1 MAYHSK
7 KRLFLLPKAEKFTV
21 RYDFLA
27 LLHSLDCQIRM
38 LSQLGRRE
46 STFCVDLRSI
56 IELKNNTIYM
66 YPAEIVQPMKEELTD
81 YGFTELLTPTD
92 VNNTLKEQG
101 TTLVMI
107 NSVCGCSAG
116 SARPGVLMAVA
127 NASKKP
133 DHLST
138 SFAGFD
144 VDAIRTLREHLLP
157 YPPSS
162 PAIALFKNGQLVHF
176 IERHQ
181 IEGRPA
187 QMIAHNLIAAFDEYC

>member
-1 MAYHSK
+1 
-7 KRLFLLPKAEKFTV
+7 
-21 RYDFLA
+21 
-27 LLHSLDCQIRM
+27 
-38 LSQLGRRE
+38 
-46 STFCVDLRSI
+46 
-56 IELKNNTIYM
+56 M
-66 YPAEIVQPMKEELTD
+66 YPEQIVVPMKEELTD
-81 YGFTELLTPTD
+81 NGFSELLTAAEVD
-92 VNNTLKEQG
+92 AQLAKQG

-116 SARPGVLMAVA
+116 SARPGVLMAVV
-127 NASKKP
+127 NAKNKP
-133 DHLST
+133 DFLTT

-144 VDAIRTLREHLLP
+144 IDAIRSLREHLLP

-187 QMIAHNLIAAFDEYC
+187 QMIANNLIGAFDQHCN

>member
-1 MAYHSK
+1 
-7 KRLFLLPKAEKFTV
+7 
-21 RYDFLA
+21 
-27 LLHSLDCQIRM
+27 
-38 LSQLGRRE
+38 
-46 STFCVDLRSI
+46 
-56 IELKNNTIYM
+56 M
-66 YPAEIVQPMKEELTD
+66 YPEEIVIPMKEELTEN
-81 YGFTELLTPTD
+81 GFTEMLSSEEVETQLA
-92 VNNTLKEQG
+92 KEG

-127 NASKKP
+127 NADIKP
-133 DHLST
+133 DFLTT

-144 VDAIRTLREHLLP
+144 LDAIKTLRQHLLP

-187 QMIAHNLIAAFDEYC
+187 QIIARNLISAFEQYCDQTQV

>member
-1 MAYHSK
+1 
-7 KRLFLLPKAEKFTV
+7 
-21 RYDFLA
+21 
-27 LLHSLDCQIRM
+27 
-38 LSQLGRRE
+38 
-46 STFCVDLRSI
+46 
-56 IELKNNTIYM
+56 M
-66 YPAEIVQPMKEELTD
+66 YPEEIVIPMKEELTEN
-81 YGFTELLTPTD
+81 GFSELQTPAEVETQ
-92 VNNTLKEQG
+92 LSKEG

-116 SARPGVLMAVA
+116 TARPGVLMAVA
-127 NASKKP
+127 NTPVKP
-133 DHLST
+133 DFLTT

-144 VDAIRTLREHLLP
+144 VDAIKTLRQHLLP

-187 QMIAHNLIAAFDEYC
+187 QVIAHNLISAFEQHCKKETAA

>member
-1 MAYHSK
+1 
-7 KRLFLLPKAEKFTV
+7 
-21 RYDFLA
+21 
-27 LLHSLDCQIRM
+27 
-38 LSQLGRRE
+38 
-46 STFCVDLRSI
+46 
-56 IELKNNTIYM
+56 M
-66 YPAEIVQPMKEELTD
+66 YPEEIVIPMKEELTEN
-81 YGFTELLTPTD
+81 GFTELLSSTE
-92 VNNTLKEQG
+92 VENQLAKEG

-116 SARPGVLMAVA
+116 TARPGVLLAVA
-127 NASKKP
+127 NTGKKP
-133 DHLST
+133 DFLTT

-144 VDAIRTLREHLLP
+144 IEAVKTLRQHLIP

-187 QMIAHNLIAAFDEYC
+187 QMIAQNLIGAFDQYCN

>member
-1 MAYHSK
+1 
-7 KRLFLLPKAEKFTV
+7 
-21 RYDFLA
+21 
-27 LLHSLDCQIRM
+27 
-38 LSQLGRRE
+38 
-46 STFCVDLRSI
+46 
-56 IELKNNTIYM
+56 M
-66 YPAEIVQPMKEELTD
+66 YPKEIVIPMKEELTD
-81 YGFTELLTPTD
+81 NGFSELLSSGD
-92 VNNTLKEQG
+92 VEAQLSKEG

-127 NASKKP
+127 NAKEKP
-133 DHLST
+133 DYITT

-144 VDAIRTLREHLLP
+144 IEAVNTLRQRLLP

-181 IEGRPA
+181 IEGRSA
-187 QMIAHNLIAAFDEYC
+187 QVIANNLIGAFQEHCN